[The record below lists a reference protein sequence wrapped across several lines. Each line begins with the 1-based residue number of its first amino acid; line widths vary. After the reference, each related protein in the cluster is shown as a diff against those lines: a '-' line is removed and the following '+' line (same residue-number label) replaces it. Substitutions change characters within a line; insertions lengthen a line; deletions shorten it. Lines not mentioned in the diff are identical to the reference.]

1 MTQTAPLAYH
11 QDNNLYTKKYA
22 QENFQRQAAQE
33 QDGRY
38 RYGRVNLLQINA
50 KLKDGAKLLK
60 AMSTH
65 NIQQSNSHIRN
76 HQSSNVLLNQSP
88 LNHGKAQITDEAMP
102 LETRSRQKI
111 LNSSTLSIL
120 KKSPGSFAGLA
131 PGNSVKYQSQLGH
144 HGQSV
149 GKLPVSYGA
158 AVKNPSKF

>member
-65 NIQQSNSHIRN
+65 NIQQSSSHICN
-76 HQSSNVLLNQSP
+76 KD
-88 LNHGKAQITDEAMP
+88 GDD
-102 LETRSRQKI
+102 
-111 LNSSTLSIL
+111 
-120 KKSPGSFAGLA
+120 F
-131 PGNSVKYQSQLGH
+131 QLVMDRLDLDGD
-144 HGQSV
+144 GRIDYNEFLQ
-149 GKLPVSYGA
+149 YY
-158 AVKNPSKF
+158 